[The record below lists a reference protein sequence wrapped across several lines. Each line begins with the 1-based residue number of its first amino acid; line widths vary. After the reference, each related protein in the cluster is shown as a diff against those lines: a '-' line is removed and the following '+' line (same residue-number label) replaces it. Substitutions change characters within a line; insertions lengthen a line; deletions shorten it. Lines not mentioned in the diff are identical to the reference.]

1 MTLSPEI
8 VDAIQKAE
16 HKALATFCGEVNV
29 VPVSVLEIVD
39 GDIWLFNFFMDKT
52 AKNICAE
59 PSAAL
64 ALWRGMEGVQLKGK
78 VTHEESGENF
88 DRAKAKM
95 KEKFPER
102 TIKGLLIFKPESV
115 YDLTPGAGGRKLQ

>member
-1 MTLSPEI
+1 MELSKEI
-8 VDAIQKAE
+8 VESIQKAE

-29 VPVSVLEIVD
+29 VPVSVLEVVD
-39 GDIWLFNFFMDKT
+39 GNIWLFNFFMDKT

-88 DRAKAKM
+88 ERAKAKM

-102 TIKGLLIFKPESV
+102 VLKGLLIFKPEVV
-115 YDLTPGAGGRKLQ
+115 YDLTPGSAGRKLQ